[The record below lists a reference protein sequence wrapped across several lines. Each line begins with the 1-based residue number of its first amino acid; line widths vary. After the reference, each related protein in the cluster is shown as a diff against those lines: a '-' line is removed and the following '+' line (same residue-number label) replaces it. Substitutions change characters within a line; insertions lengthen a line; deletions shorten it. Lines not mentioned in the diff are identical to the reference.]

1 MRVLLGIHLPRL
13 PLDVC
18 APPCE
23 DGVGS
28 AVLEQGVVLMA
39 DATARA
45 GGVRPGMKRGGVLT
59 LAPETR
65 LVERDL
71 AREADAL
78 RAVAIALL
86 RFSPSVALDEEATL
100 IVDVGPS
107 LRLFGG
113 LPSLCRQVRVALDAL
128 GCAA

>member
-18 APPCE
+18 APPSE

-65 LVERDL
+65 LVERGDL
-71 AREADAL
+71 RVEQVQHA
-78 RAVAIALL
+78 
-86 RFSPSVALDEEATL
+86 
-100 IVDVGPS
+100 G
-107 LRLFGG
+107 
-113 LPSLCRQVRVALDAL
+113 QVRRLLHL
-128 GCAA
+128 GARQRVRGIG